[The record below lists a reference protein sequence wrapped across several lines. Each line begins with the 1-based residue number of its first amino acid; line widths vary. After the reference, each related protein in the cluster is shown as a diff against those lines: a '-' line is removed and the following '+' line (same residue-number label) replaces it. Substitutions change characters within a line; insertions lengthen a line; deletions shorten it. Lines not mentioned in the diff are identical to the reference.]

1 MLLRISKTLF
11 LATALTLLMGPIEA
25 AASPCTPLHQF
36 VLETDWFGGVTVP
49 VKIGG
54 RELHLLVDTG
64 GANSMLTSTT
74 VALLDLP
81 KYPLRN
87 VRVTMYGGMQ
97 IKEYV
102 RVDELT
108 IGSAPLGSTKFYV
121 APDNRLPYA
130 LAGTLAPDFLSR
142 FDVEFDFVNA
152 HMNLY
157 QPGACPLAAADA
169 VPITP
174 DPNHHLITPVEIDGQ
189 TLPAM
194 LDSGASRSDFSLE
207 TARKLFGGA
216 LEAMRPATTPDTEPG
231 LYTYPFK
238 KLTIGHVSI
247 ADPAIVIVPEAI
259 AQRPAGTPRL
269 VLGMGVLR
277 RLHLYISYS
286 RKMLALTPAQ

>member
-1 MLLRISKTLF
+1 MALRISKTLY
-11 LATALTLLMGPIEA
+11 LATVLALQMSPA
-25 AASPCTPLHQF
+25 AAAPCAPVQQF

-64 GANSMLTSTT
+64 GANSMLTATT
-74 VALLDLP
+74 VALLNLP

-87 VRVTMYGGMQ
+87 MRVTMYGGMQ
-97 IKEYV
+97 ITEYV
-102 RVDELT
+102 RVDELS
-108 IGSAPLGSTKFYV
+108 IGSAPSGPTKFYV
-121 APDNRLPYA
+121 TPDNRLPYA

-142 FDVEFDFVNA
+142 FDVEFDFANA
-152 HMNLY
+152 RMNLY
-157 QPGACPLAAADA
+157 QPGACPLTAADA

-174 DPNHHLITPVEIDGQ
+174 DANHHLITPVEIDGH

-207 TARKLFGGA
+207 TARSLFGSA
-216 LEAMRPATTPDTEPG
+216 LDAMRPATTPDAEPG
-231 LYTYPFK
+231 LYTYPFR
-238 KLTIGHVSI
+238 KLSIGRVSV
-247 ADPAIVIVPEAI
+247 ADPAIVIVPEGI

-286 RKMLALTPAQ
+286 RRLLALRLAQ